1 MIILNRI
8 VIGGAPADT
17 VQLAGALAREHETC
31 LVSGAK
37 VEDEKDA
44 AYLLSDLK
52 HPSPGDQEHA
62 PVHQPVIRLASIPR
76 AQKII
81 QSERP
86 DIIHT
91 HGAKPGFLARLAASR
106 SGVPV
111 IVHTY
116 HGHIFHS
123 YFNKLASFFCCCR
136 KMACQEILG
145 HHRAE
150 QIAKTGDSKSV

>member
-1 MIILNRI
+1 MAKLMIVLNRI

-52 HPSPGDQEHA
+52 H
-62 PVHQPVIRLASIPR
+62 IRHLEIKSMRRSINPLYDWQAYR
-76 AQKII
+76 ELKKII
-81 QSERP
+81 RSERP

-91 HGAKPGFLARLAASR
+91 HGEAGRLTVRRTCYCTYLSR
-106 SGVPV
+106 S
-111 IVHTY
+111 
-116 HGHIFHS
+116 
-123 YFNKLASFFCCCR
+123 YFSLLFQQTGEFLFCCRR
-136 KMACQEILG
+136 KMACQEIFG
-145 HHRAE
+145 HHRAKR
-150 QIAKTGDSKSV
+150 IAKTGDSNSV